1 MIPVRENSEVVIIY
15 PDIIPISQFPMD
27 SASHILNDGLPKE
40 FRLLK
45 VYHCVMKPSS
55 LAVQWANKV
64 KMRERKQLQM

>member
-1 MIPVRENSEVVIIY
+1 
-15 PDIIPISQFPMD
+15 MD